1 MICPSDAIDDLLD
14 SIEENHLASIEVI
27 NRAIRSIHENYYSWE
42 WSWASD
48 LFEKF
53 YSVSISDFTPEDVI
67 EVTVRWMKAVLEIDR
82 LLFNDAKKEFSLIK
96 QTGFGIDGDI
106 MVRKLDFDE
115 VRGEFETHN
124 EVTSIKDHMAQ
135 KEVLGNCVIE
145 EMERI
150 LRF

>member
-1 MICPSDAIDDLLD
+1 L
-14 SIEENHLASIEVI
+14 
-27 NRAIRSIHENYYSWE
+27 
-42 WSWASD
+42 
-48 LFEKF
+48 LFE
-53 YSVSISDFTPEDVI
+53 
-67 EVTVRWMKAVLEIDR
+67 
-82 LLFNDAKKEFSLIK
+82 DAKKEFSLVK
-96 QTGFGIDGDI
+96 QTGFGIDGDT

-115 VRGEFETHN
+115 VRGEFETHH